1 MFVLCISVK
10 HNGGTLC
17 SRKSTSTKW
26 GIVSV
31 WPANGEVLTQA
42 ELSELVDCS
51 NNHMSHIESG
61 QTKVSLSLLLKLSYA
76 LDTSLD
82 FFLLDTPYARRDALI
97 DNEISQKLARCD
109 RQTLLSVNKILDV
122 LLEQQSY
129 YKKVET

>member
-1 MFVLCISVK
+1 MQPEIDFDKVGHRVRMARQRR
-10 HNGGTLC
+10 G
-17 SRKSTSTKW
+17 
-26 GIVSV
+26 
-31 WPANGEVLTQA
+31 LTQA

-61 QTKVSLSLLLKLSYA
+61 QTKVSLSLL
-76 LDTSLD
+76 

>member
-1 MFVLCISVK
+1 MQPEIDFDKVGHRVRMARQRR
-10 HNGGTLC
+10 G
-17 SRKSTSTKW
+17 
-26 GIVSV
+26 
-31 WPANGEVLTQA
+31 LTQA

-129 YKKVET
+129 YKKVEN

>member
-1 MFVLCISVK
+1 MQPEIDFDKVGHRVRMARQRR
-10 HNGGTLC
+10 G
-17 SRKSTSTKW
+17 
-26 GIVSV
+26 
-31 WPANGEVLTQA
+31 LTQA

-97 DNEISQKLARCD
+97 DNEISQKLAA
-109 RQTLLSVNKILDV
+109 
-122 LLEQQSY
+122 
-129 YKKVET
+129 